1 MYSRKKPKNFAFLKI
16 PETEAFWLKDFSQK
30 VLIIKFRE
38 GQKKYFGK
46 KEMSL
51 HVDVFFIKQNGN
63 IRKRVYYSSV
73 YHCNQGIAD
82 TLSLALTVLDKSKD
96 HPNIRDIYA
105 KSYLCKIFMIMFPLI
120 METLFWKLYINCA
133 YQKIFT

>member
-63 IRKRVYYSSV
+63 IRKRVFISV

-82 TLSLALTVLDKSKD
+82 TLSLALTVLDKFKD

-133 YQKIFT
+133 YQKRFT